1 MRIYLAT
8 WLEHNQAVT
17 LTNMNYTR
25 RLMSYFFIKQDE
37 KFDPREYVRKGVLK
51 SKDEDLLRQPG
62 D

>member
-17 LTNMNYTR
+17 LTKMNYTR

-37 KFDPREYVRKGVLK
+37 KFDPKGYVREGVLK
-51 SKDEDLLRQPG
+51 SKDEDLLRKPR